1 LSSIL
6 ATYVRCILI
15 LATVSLNQV
24 LAGVPVSVGEGA
36 QRLLIVDLGEMTFR
50 NEDEGITS
58 AGEKGVASGDPGERG
73 EGEGED
79 RWTLCLARMQVHPRC
94 L

>member
-1 LSSIL
+1 M
-6 ATYVRCILI
+6 
-15 LATVSLNQV
+15 
-24 LAGVPVSVGEGA
+24 SVGEGA

-50 NEDEGITS
+50 NEDE
-58 AGEKGVASGDPGERG
+58 EGVASGDPDERG

-79 RWTLCLARMQVHPRC
+79 RWTLCLARMQVHPRPAPSSSKRFPN